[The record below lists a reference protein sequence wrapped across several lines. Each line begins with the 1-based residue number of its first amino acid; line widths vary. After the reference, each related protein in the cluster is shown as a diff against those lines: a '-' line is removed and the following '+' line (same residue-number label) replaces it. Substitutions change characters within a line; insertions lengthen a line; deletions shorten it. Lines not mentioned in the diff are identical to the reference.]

1 MKSQET
7 TTKKA
12 SSWISSWWSGSSD
25 NKSTGENEDPESME
39 VTEQQRQ
46 ELYDAIDWS
55 EEKATVAASVDMPK
69 DVS

>member
-1 MKSQET
+1 
-7 TTKKA
+7 
-12 SSWISSWWSGSSD
+12 
-25 NKSTGENEDPESME
+25 ME